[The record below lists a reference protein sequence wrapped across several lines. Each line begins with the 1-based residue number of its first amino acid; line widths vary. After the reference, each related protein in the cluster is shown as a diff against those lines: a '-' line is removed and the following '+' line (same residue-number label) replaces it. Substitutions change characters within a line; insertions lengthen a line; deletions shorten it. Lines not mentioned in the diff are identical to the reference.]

1 MEAAPLPI
9 SRSELSHSVRS
20 TPGQKIFTVQ
30 HDEWVTFLSCD
41 QHVLERAGAAA
52 AAGTACRGQYV
63 WLAGAEASEVDDNG
77 FLQLLIACR
86 NQVHRL
92 SG

>member
-1 MEAAPLPI
+1 MNE
-9 SRSELSHSVRS
+9 SRSCHVTSTCSV
-20 TPGQKIFTVQ
+20 
-30 HDEWVTFLSCD
+30 
-41 QHVLERAGAAA
+41 RAGAAA